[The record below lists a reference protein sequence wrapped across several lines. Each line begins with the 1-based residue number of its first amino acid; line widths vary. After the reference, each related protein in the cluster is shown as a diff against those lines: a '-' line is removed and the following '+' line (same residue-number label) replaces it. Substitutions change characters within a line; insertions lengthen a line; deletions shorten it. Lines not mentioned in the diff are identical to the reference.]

1 MNERQPELWETDTMR
16 TDTVHT
22 AKTTATVRLMIVD
35 DNPEVRYLL
44 SCAMDGDDRF
54 EMVGEAST
62 AREALDRATAVRPDA
77 VLVDLFLVG
86 KKGSWLLRKLRQSLP
101 ETRLVAVT
109 GSDEPEV
116 HAAAMDAG
124 ADAVLVKRDLTTTL
138 LDKIFD
144 VTQ

>member
-1 MNERQPELWETDTMR
+1 MPSA
-16 TDTVHT
+16 TVHPASVT
-22 AKTTATVRLMIVD
+22 EAVRLLIVD

-44 SCAMDGDDRF
+44 SCAVDGDDRF

-62 AREALDRATAVRPDA
+62 AREALELAAVALPDA

-116 HAAAMDAG
+116 HASAISAG
-124 ADAVLVKRDLTTTL
+124 ADAVLVKQDLTTTL